1 MIASWPTHCGK
12 SQEST
17 ETEGMIVSHLY
28 PAVRRPYVHEHDR
41 FDSEPVGLK
50 EHMIAGKF
58 LDRGQARAFAQPEEE
73 CGQALGDVAGALPCR
88 RGSMQSTDR
97 LAASLAKQRNN
108 GIEMAG

>member
-17 ETEGMIVSHLY
+17 EKEGMIVSHLY

-41 FDSEPVGLK
+41 FDSKPVGLK

-58 LDRGQARAFAQPEEE
+58 LDRGQARASRKKNAARRWEMW
-73 CGQALGDVAGALPCR
+73 QAR
-88 RGSMQSTDR
+88 
-97 LAASLAKQRNN
+97 SLAGGEVCNRPIGWRRRWPSSGTTESRWQVE
-108 GIEMAG
+108 I